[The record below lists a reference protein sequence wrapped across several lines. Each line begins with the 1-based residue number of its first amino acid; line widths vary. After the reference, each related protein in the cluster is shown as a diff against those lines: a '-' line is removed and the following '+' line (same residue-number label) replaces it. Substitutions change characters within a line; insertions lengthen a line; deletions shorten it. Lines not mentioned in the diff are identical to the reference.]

1 MLIGE
6 VTLKWPGDDM
16 SHSLYLFPR
25 LSWARLNSVER
36 STQQNLVLVS
46 SDRKRSLSPQPLSS
60 KKSFREN
67 HSKITQKIRFYH
79 FRMKLSKIRGST
91 PAGVLSQNFC
101 VWDFFRKTIN
111 IHRMTWYIILQ
122 YVCSMFPNM
131 VELKR
136 NIFCPFG

>member
-1 MLIGE
+1 MIIGE
-6 VTLKWPGDDM
+6 VTLKWPEDDM

-67 HSKITQKIRFYH
+67 HSKNHSKITQKSVFIIFEWNYQKSVVRPQRGFCRKIFVFGIFFEKPWIFTEWPGILFY
-79 FRMKLSKIRGST
+79 
-91 PAGVLSQNFC
+91 
-101 VWDFFRKTIN
+101 
-111 IHRMTWYIILQ
+111 
-122 YVCSMFPNM
+122 SMFA
-131 VELKR
+131 VCFL
-136 NIFCPFG
+136 IW

>member
-1 MLIGE
+1 MIIGE
-6 VTLKWPGDDM
+6 VTLKWPEDDM

-67 HSKITQKIRFYH
+67 HSKKSFKNNPKTPF
-79 FRMKLSKIRGST
+79 LSFSNEIIKNPWFDPSGGFVAKFLCLGFFSKNHKY
-91 PAGVLSQNFC
+91 SQNDLVYYF
-101 VWDFFRKTIN
+101 TIC
-111 IHRMTWYIILQ
+111 LQ
-122 YVCSMFPNM
+122 YVS
-131 VELKR
+131 
-136 NIFCPFG
+136 